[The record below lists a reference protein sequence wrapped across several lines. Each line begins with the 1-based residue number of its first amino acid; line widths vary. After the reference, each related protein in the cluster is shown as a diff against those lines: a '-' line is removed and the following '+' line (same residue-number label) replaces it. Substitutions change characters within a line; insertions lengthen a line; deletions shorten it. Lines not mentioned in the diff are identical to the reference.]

1 MRVMSNFTLAGGLL
15 VCAAFAGAMLSHGS
29 WWGGALMAGSGALVA
44 VIGARD

>member
-15 VCAAFAGAMLSHGS
+15 VCAAFAGAMLSHGN
-29 WWGGALMAGSGALVA
+29 WWGSALMAGSGALVA